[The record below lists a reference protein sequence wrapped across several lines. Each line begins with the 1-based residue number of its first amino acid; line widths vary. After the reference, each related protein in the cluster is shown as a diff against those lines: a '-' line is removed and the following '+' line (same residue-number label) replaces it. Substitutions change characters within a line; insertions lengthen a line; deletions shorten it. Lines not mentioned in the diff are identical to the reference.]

1 MQDNEREKLQN
12 ISHRIM
18 RSEFADLTNQE
29 LQFYIQRT
37 ADNKTANK
45 KARLEYETRLKHAGI
60 IEQEKAN
67 KLSENNIKIN
77 KWGLIISAILAFIA
91 IIISV
96 FAYLKP

>member
-1 MQDNEREKLQN
+1 MQEDEREKLRN

-29 LQFYIQRT
+29 LQFYMQRT
-37 ADNKTANK
+37 DDNKIANK
-45 KARLEYETRLKHAGI
+45 KARLEYETRLKHTGI